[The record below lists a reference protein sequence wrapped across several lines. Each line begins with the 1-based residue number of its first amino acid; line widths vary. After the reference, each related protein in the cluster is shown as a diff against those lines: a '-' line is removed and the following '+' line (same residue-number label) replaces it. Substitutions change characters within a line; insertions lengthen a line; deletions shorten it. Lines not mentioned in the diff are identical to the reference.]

1 MHGTRPARRAMT
13 GTRPCTGLASSTTGT
28 PHDGRS
34 SAPCTT
40 GTPHDGHS
48 HAPGPFGTGDGD
60 RRFSRAPIPVNDDR
74 NAMVTVPHERRGS
87 PVFPR
92 SDTHRCRSEHDRP
105 ATALRIES
113 GPTPRFSGA
122 AGKFVD
128 RGEYEYETALIKN
141 RQLTGRAS
149 GVRCE
154 RMLGG
159 KIDRKT
165 VFAASQWHKTR
176 LLVNH

>member
-92 SDTHRCRSEHDRP
+92 SDIHRCRSEHDRP
-105 ATALRIES
+105 ATALRIEI
-113 GPTPRFSGA
+113 GPTQSVSCA
-122 AGKFVD
+122 AG
-128 RGEYEYETALIKN
+128 RRLNRHGRWHGTTAKN
-141 RQLTGRAS
+141 RAQPRVRAS
-149 GVRCE
+149 GVNC
-154 RMLGG
+154 
-159 KIDRKT
+159 T
-165 VFAASQWHKTR
+165 QCWAAA
-176 LLVNH
+176 